1 MRTFSEI
8 LFFLTSVLLANI
20 IWISIF
26 AGVFYI
32 KYYDTIHA
40 ILSEV
45 RAGN

>member
-1 MRTFSEI
+1 MKTFAEV

-26 AGVFYI
+26 AGVFYL
-32 KYYDTIHA
+32 KYYDTIQA
-40 ILSEV
+40 ILSEM